1 MNGERELENIHGRLG
16 TSVNSKDQSERRTA
30 GKEREVM
37 NERSFERQGKGV
49 MDQRQSEGEELGG
62 REAGTPDRYGNT
74 RGGQIKT
81 GQTNMD
87 PGR

>member
-37 NERSFERQGKGV
+37 NERSFECQGKQV
-49 MDQRQSEGEELGG
+49 MDQ
-62 REAGTPDRYGNT
+62 
-74 RGGQIKT
+74 
-81 GQTNMD
+81 
-87 PGR
+87 

>member
-16 TSVNSKDQSERRTA
+16 TSVNSKDQNERRTA

-37 NERSFERQGKGV
+37 NERSFECQGKRV
-49 MDQRQSEGEELGG
+49 MVQRQSGGEELGG
-62 REAGTPDRYGNT
+62 REGETPGRYGNT

-81 GQTNMD
+81 GQANMD